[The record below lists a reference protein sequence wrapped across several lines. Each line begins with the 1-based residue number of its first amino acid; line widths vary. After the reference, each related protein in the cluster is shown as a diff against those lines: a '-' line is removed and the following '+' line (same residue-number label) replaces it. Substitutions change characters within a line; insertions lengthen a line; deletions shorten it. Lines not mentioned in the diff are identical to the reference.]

1 MYIGTASPLPRG
13 TRVRIEVNH
22 AQSSFVIEAVV
33 ARAVK
38 MPANYQITGLS
49 GMGVRFLSAAELVAS
64 LFAEDGAGAPVP
76 AGEAGEAESP
86 APPAAPR
93 PRPVVFDAR
102 GAQAPDAPGLTAP
115 ARPAAGAA
123 DPAANGAFR
132 VTFRD
137 LDHFADVL
145 RRDLVTGGV
154 FVPTPSPPPVHAR
167 IVVEIVPPL
176 QGEKPVRIL
185 ATVVMCRAVSESGPP
200 ERPAGVAVAFL
211 DPQAAARALAPLAQ
225 KLQG

>member
-1 MYIGTASPLPRG
+1 MYIGTTSPLPRG

-38 MPANYQITGLS
+38 MPANFQVTGLS
-49 GMGVRFLSAAELVAS
+49 GMGVRFLSAEELVAS
-64 LFAEDGAGAPVP
+64 LFVEEGARAPV
-76 AGEAGEAESP
+76 AADEAGQAESP
-86 APPAAPR
+86 APPATPR

-102 GAQAPDAPGLTAP
+102 GAQAPDAPEVTAP
-115 ARPAAGAA
+115 LRPAAGAA
-123 DPAANGAFR
+123 DAAANGAFR

-145 RRDLVTGGV
+145 RRDMLTGGV
-154 FVPTPSPPPVHAR
+154 FVPTSSPPPVHAR

-176 QGEKPVRIL
+176 SGEKPVRIL
-185 ATVVMCRAVSESGPP
+185 ATVVMCRTAAESGPP

-211 DPQAAARALAPLAQ
+211 DPKAAARALAPLAQ